1 MLADLTPTE
10 RNDFVRQL
18 APEIAS
24 QLADLRQRHPW
35 QPWISAITF
44 IVSMATL
51 VFVFGVSY
59 AAVKQN
65 TADIAKIQD
74 RQEAMQTQ
82 LNTQSAHSDVIDSKL
97 DDIRRQ
103 LTSIQ
108 NAVDRQSR

>member
-1 MLADLTPTE
+1 MLSDLTRSE
-10 RNDFVRQL
+10 RSEFIKEL
-18 APEIAS
+18 APELAG
-24 QLADLRQRHPW
+24 QLADMRQRHPW
-35 QPWISAITF
+35 QSWISAITF

-65 TADIAKIQD
+65 TADIAEMKKEQ
-74 RQEAMQTQ
+74 QSMQAQ

-108 NAVDRQSR
+108 TKLDQTR